1 MQLKCYV
8 GADFAGLYKVDPD
21 TLSSSAKS
29 RTGFIIFLGH
39 WPLIWKSFLQTE
51 VALST
56 LEAEYSALS
65 SATRVLL
72 PIIDIIKALVSNTNC
87 NDDFE
92 AVVLNES
99 LLYEDNNGAFTVA
112 TNCRVTSRTKY
123 FNVKWH
129 HFWQFVQDK
138 TLKIEKISTE
148 DQRADYLTKGLPA
161 QPYEKHRKSTQGW

>member
-1 MQLKCYV
+1 M
-8 GADFAGLYKVDPD
+8 DPD
-21 TLSSSAKS
+21 TSSSSAKS
-29 RTGFIIFLGH
+29 RTGFIIFLGP

-51 VALST
+51 IALST

-65 SATRVLL
+65 SSTRVML

-87 NDDFE
+87 NDQFE
-92 AVVLNES
+92 AIVLNAS
-99 LLYEDNNGAFTVA
+99 LIYEDNNGAYTVA

-129 HFWQFVQDK
+129 HFWQFVHNK
-138 TLKIEKISTE
+138 TFKIERINTE

-161 QPYEKHRKSTQGW
+161 QAHEKHRKSAQGW